1 MERQKEE
8 GRTEEMKD
16 ERKRGKEIIG
26 STRTE
31 KKKEKRRS
39 EWRAD

>member
-8 GRTEEMKD
+8 GRTENVKD
-16 ERKRGKEIIG
+16 KRKRGKEIIG

-31 KKKEKRRS
+31 KKEKRIKGK
-39 EWRAD
+39 